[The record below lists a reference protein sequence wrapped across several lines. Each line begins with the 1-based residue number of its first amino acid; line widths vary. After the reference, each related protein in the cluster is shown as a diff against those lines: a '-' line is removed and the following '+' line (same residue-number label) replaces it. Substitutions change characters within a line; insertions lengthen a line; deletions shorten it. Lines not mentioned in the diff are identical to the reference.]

1 MTSKIIELSQTT
13 AQVVNANGDY
23 NVALPYNSDLVLTAG
38 DTLVMKSAFIDTE
51 AQSDQK
57 IVIANNIEL
66 SMQFYYYYMYSRAD
80 GVRAYHATTIPTIDC
95 KPWLLCENSVPH
107 PSAWHM
113 TEAKAS
119 LVFTNPNLRNTTTGH
134 MHIDYWTPEGVY
146 KQVIV
151 QTSQTMIR
159 DGNVDYS
166 LTPVNI
172 TYDKSKALTF
182 EVYPDHEAR
191 QYTGSVG
198 AETQHSTGLFT
209 PVIGTKKITITKG
222 NYSPAQLT
230 VEMNRKLQIGADMAN
245 NENQYTKDSPF
256 LLSIIGGG
264 TPEYGLINTEA
275 TEIIII
281 NGDLLIG
288 ASQIEIEYMADTF
301 QFSWNFLH
309 MPFFTTPVAPGS
321 GGSGI
326 AEIAVG
332 YIKEGANYV
341 SINKNSG
348 IIFTA
353 LTAIENGTNN
363 NTFWTDTLGFD
374 ITTTGIIVN
383 STQVETTYGGPAI
396 TIPRLNQSIVDG
408 LNITGGFFPISAQ
421 LNRTVAAWFE
431 PAITTT
437 VLPTTFLST
446 STDTF
451 NITGSQATISGQQF
465 AYGYFLVEVN
475 GNFNTDFYS
484 VDSTPNI
491 MAIISRYYELNSF
504 TSGTSDDSLVYTH
517 VGDPVT
523 LSSFAIRVLTPS
535 RKLAD
540 NLGKNTS
547 IFLEL
552 TQVAAAQK

>member
-1 MTSKIIELSQTT
+1 MTSKIIELSQNT

-57 IVIANNIEL
+57 IVIANDIEL
-66 SMQFYYYYMYSRAD
+66 TMQFYYYYMYSRAD
-80 GVRAYHATTIPTIDC
+80 GLIAIATTTIPTIDC
-95 KPWLLCENSVPH
+95 KPWLLCINDSV
-107 PSAWHM
+107 
-113 TEAKAS
+113 
-119 LVFTNPNLRNTTTGH
+119 NPNLYNMTSIRNTIQHFSHMDNPTTGH
-134 MHIDYWTPEGVY
+134 IIVDYFDAANNKHRDTFQTPE
-146 KQVIV
+146 
-151 QTSQTMIR
+151 TMIR
-159 DGNVDYS
+159 DGANDYS
-166 LTPVNI
+166 ITTCNI
-172 TYDKSKALTF
+172 TYDKSKPILF
-182 EVYPDHEAR
+182 EVYPQTQAGQYVSSVNTEA
-191 QYTGSVG
+191 QI
-198 AETQHSTGLFT
+198 STGAWT
-209 PVIGTKKITITKG
+209 PVIGTKKMTVRKG
-222 NYSPAQLT
+222 NYSPTQLS
-230 VEMNRKLQIGADMAN
+230 VEMNRNLQVGADMSN
-245 NENQYTKDSPF
+245 NVNQYATESPF
-256 LLSIIGGG
+256 IIV
-264 TPEYGLINTEA
+264 PVAAPREYGLVNA
-275 TEIIII
+275 AGTEIMVLD
-281 NGDLLIG
+281 GTLLLG

-301 QFSWNFLH
+301 QFSFNFLH
-309 MPFFTTPVAPGS
+309 MPYFTTPVAVGS
-321 GGSGI
+321 GGSGV
-326 AEIAVG
+326 AETAVG
-332 YIKEGANYV
+332 YLKEGANYL

-348 IIFTA
+348 IVFTN
-353 LTAIENGTNN
+353 LTAIENGKNA
-363 NTFWTDTLGFD
+363 NTFWTETLGFD
-374 ITTTGIIVN
+374 ITTSGLIVSTTQAN
-383 STQVETTYGGPAI
+383 ITYGTPTQV
-396 TIPRLNQSIVDG
+396 PRLNQELLDG
-408 LNITGGFFPISAQ
+408 KNITGGFFPISAQ
-421 LNRTVAAWFE
+421 LNRTAVDWFNAAISAGVQ
-431 PAITTT
+431 PS
-437 VLPTTFLST
+437 TFLST

-451 NITGSQATISGQQF
+451 NIVGSQATISGQQF